1 LRDTLSATTTTQH
14 NATTPSQPPPTNN
27 DDADGLSED
36 DYDYSDLPPPVD
48 DNACDLDEFLEDDYD
63 DADLGDIHD
72 LMETLKKA
80 AQDAPETRHH
90 ADGGEAPQPDHP
102 SGMHAVHPDGG
113 GIRSELTLQ
122 PFGVP
127 GALAVPADEAWP
139 AETPDDEINVLEMIQ
154 RHEDVLSLLPKVT
167 LLKIALDSGAC
178 EHVVSKSDLQGFKI
192 EESEAS
198 RRGEHY
204 IAADGGKVPNQG
216 QCRVGLR
223 AQGTGVEFDSLFQ
236 LAPVSRPL
244 YSVGKICDG
253 GAEVK
258 FTAKEATVV
267 KNGRVIATFARQNG
281 LYVAQIEVKGEAD
294 PASVFI
300 GQGANR

>member
-1 LRDTLSATTTTQH
+1 
-14 NATTPSQPPPTNN
+14 
-27 DDADGLSED
+27 
-36 DYDYSDLPPPVD
+36 
-48 DNACDLDEFLEDDYD
+48 
-63 DADLGDIHD
+63 
-72 LMETLKKA
+72 
-80 AQDAPETRHH
+80 
-90 ADGGEAPQPDHP
+90 
-102 SGMHAVHPDGG
+102 MHAVHPDGG
-113 GIRSELTLQ
+113 GIQSELTLQ

-127 GALAVPADEAWP
+127 GAMAVPADEAWP

-258 FTAKEATVV
+258 FTAKEELLPPLRDRMVCMLFRLRSKVRLTLLRFLS
-267 KNGRVIATFARQNG
+267 GRVQTDSLRALGKGTATYKTTFKSRPAPG
-281 LYVAQIEVKGEAD
+281 LRAE
-294 PASVFI
+294 
-300 GQGANR
+300 